1 MIPARRHRCPR
12 SPGISHR
19 VVLLIGREDLP
30 VLASDGVEFAAHHRD
45 SQSPARCRH
54 RAPRL
59 PPIDPGI
66 VAPDSRHRLPGPKV
80 PIPADDIEL
89 AVEGSGGG
97 MMKSFGK
104 RRSIPPQVTDRV
116 IFLNGIGYATDEE
129 HLKTADHVD
138 PSGEGCCGHFGSL
151 DRHRG
156 SRTPAPMASGKSAKT
171 GNEAGSAGSHR
182 PAYGSRI
189 HPSPLRVVDT
199 SDPTLLQSL
208 HGKGAS
214 RPDRDLLP

>member
-1 MIPARRHRCPR
+1 MIPARRHRR
-12 SPGISHR
+12 TGSAGISHR
-19 VVLLIGREDLP
+19 VVLLIGRENLP
-30 VLASDGVEFAAHHRD
+30 VLASDGVEFPAPHRD

-80 PIPADDIEL
+80 PIPADDIEF

-104 RRSIPPQVTDRV
+104 GASI
-116 IFLNGIGYATDEE
+116 
-129 HLKTADHVD
+129 
-138 PSGEGCCGHFGSL
+138 
-151 DRHRG
+151 
-156 SRTPAPMASGKSAKT
+156 APLASGNRAKT

-182 PAYGSRI
+182 QAYCSRI
-189 HPSPLRVVDT
+189 HPSPLRVIDT
-199 SDPTLLQSL
+199 SDLTLLQSL
-208 HGKGAS
+208 H
-214 RPDRDLLP
+214 